1 VLEREE
7 SNILKQ
13 FKFPNT
19 YTMTKNLSEK
29 ALQRK
34 RRPDLRLSITRPA
47 MIGATQ
53 KYPFPGWTDSIAAT
67 SSIIYMLGMGISNR
81 DMSND
86 VPGTFVPCDYCVNAI
101 LVATTVSAFMPKPEF
116 TMFQLSGY
124 KDNIINQTQF
134 MAAAFDY
141 LTY

>member
-1 VLEREE
+1 
-7 SNILKQ
+7 
-13 FKFPNT
+13 
-19 YTMTKNLSEK
+19 MTKNLSEK

-81 DMSND
+81 DLSND

>member
-1 VLEREE
+1 MLEREE

-34 RRPDLRLSITRPA
+34 RRPDLRLSISRPA
-47 MIGATQ
+47 FVGTTQ
-53 KYPFPGWTDSIAAT
+53 KYPFPGWTDSIAAAN
-67 SSIIYMLGMGISNR
+67 SIMYSLGMGISNR
-81 DMSND
+81 DLSSD

-116 TMFQLSGY
+116 TIVQISG
-124 KDNIINQTQF
+124 I
-134 MAAAFDY
+134 
-141 LTY
+141 